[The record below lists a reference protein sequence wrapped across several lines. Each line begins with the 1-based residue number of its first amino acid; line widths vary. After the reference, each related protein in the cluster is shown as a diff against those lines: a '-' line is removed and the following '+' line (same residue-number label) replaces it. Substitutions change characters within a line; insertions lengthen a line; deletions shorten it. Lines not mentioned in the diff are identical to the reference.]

1 METLAWKISSFQ
13 YFYFILSNYN
23 AILKVAWTGFVEDNF
38 SIDLGG
44 DGFRMI
50 QVYYILFCTLFL
62 LLLHQLHLRSSDQIW
77 GGGWISAIRDKQE
90 VIRYLRKIHFQY
102 ICINIFSGNY
112 NNSWPMDLKWHIFL
126 AWSPPTETDHSCCH
140 LQYVTTI
147 TKMHI
152 L

>member
-1 METLAWKISSFQ
+1 MLMETLAWKISSFQ

-77 GGGWISAIRDKQE
+77 GGG
-90 VIRYLRKIHFQY
+90 
-102 ICINIFSGNY
+102 G
-112 NNSWPMDLKWHIFL
+112 FL
-126 AWSPPTETDHSCCH
+126 
-140 LQYVTTI
+140 L
-147 TKMHI
+147 
-152 L
+152 